1 MAGADALQRISMSS
15 AQHHEEEASELEK
28 VGSLRLM
35 AAQQKDRPRGA
46 FRMGRMGCACLTW
59 LSPSLPH
66 TLPSSRPPW
75 SASTPSG
82 WQPRRLC
89 WSRTTTDAGRCA
101 ALRCR

>member
-59 LSPSLPH
+59 LSPSLPLTRCPPPGRPGAH
-66 TLPSSRPPW
+66 PRQAAGSQGGCAGQGRPRTL
-75 SASTPSG
+75 
-82 WQPRRLC
+82 
-89 WSRTTTDAGRCA
+89 AG
-101 ALRCR
+101 ALR